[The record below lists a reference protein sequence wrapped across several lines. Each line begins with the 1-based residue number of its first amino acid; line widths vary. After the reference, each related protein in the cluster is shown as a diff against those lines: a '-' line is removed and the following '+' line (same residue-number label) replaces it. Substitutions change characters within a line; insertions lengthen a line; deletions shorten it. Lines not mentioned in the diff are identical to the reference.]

1 MQYEKNPLT
10 PHLQIYRWHIS
21 SLLSIAHRIIGV
33 INIFAI
39 ILICLWIISLNFL
52 ESNYDLIHSMLN
64 SSIGKFLTISISW
77 TFSFHILNE
86 IRHLAWDFGY
96 GFNLRT
102 SKITGVLTI
111 IFSFVLTV
119 IIYLFGRGLN

>member
-1 MQYEKNPLT
+1 MQYQKNPLT
-10 PHLQIYRWHIS
+10 PHLQIYRWQIS
-21 SLLSIAHRIIGV
+21 SLLSIAHRVIGV

>member
-1 MQYEKNPLT
+1 MQYQKNPLT
-10 PHLQIYRWHIS
+10 PHLQIYRWQIS
-21 SLLSIAHRIIGV
+21 SILSIAHRVIGV

>member
-1 MQYEKNPLT
+1 MQYQKNPLT
-10 PHLQIYRWHIS
+10 PHLQIYRWQIS

-86 IRHLAWDFGY
+86 IRHLVWDFGY

-119 IIYLFGRGLN
+119 IIYLFGTGLN